1 MFQFWLYCT
10 LSVAFCFH
18 TFSISIIHLFFFLI
32 FVFLSSS
39 RSYAYGDV
47 SACKALLSDSGH
59 ASTLKYAASY
69 RHLLK
74 PSEIGLNQRWI
85 ATRLLQE
92 APEVNTGSAK
102 SIFTAPEAVIST
114 GQAMWGHD
122 LTCVIL
128 WSQFL
133 CCLGLAYCATVN
145 PCELCRMV
153 CNHHGCP
160 PLPPLG
166 IFRHNA
172 IQKLCIRILC
182 YRCLWDVTNVFA
194 QWRCNGMNI
203 NYGQSDLSNL
213 SAWKSVSRF
222 DLKSKLELCVYLV
235 LQIVDD
241 EYSLCPHDCKFHALL
256 SCVLARQ
263 LICSVCWHE
272 VFKCM

>member
-1 MFQFWLYCT
+1 MSCVLFPYFQHQHYTYVFFGFW
-10 LSVAFCFH
+10 FFEQQQ
-18 TFSISIIHLFFFLI
+18 IICPWRCLCLQ
-32 FVFLSSS
+32 SS
-39 RSYAYGDV
+39 AQ
-47 SACKALLSDSGH
+47 CSGH
-59 ASTLKYAASY
+59 ATPLKYAASY

-74 PSEIGLNQRWI
+74 PSETGLNQRWI

-102 SIFTAPEAVIST
+102 SIFTASEAVIST

-153 CNHHGCP
+153 CNHHGWPSP
-160 PLPPLG
+160 PPFG

-172 IQKLCIRILC
+172 IQELCIRILC
-182 YRCLWDVTNVFA
+182 YRCLWKVTNVFA
-194 QWRCNGMNI
+194 QWPCNGMNI

-222 DLKSKLELCVYLV
+222 DLKLERVFSGANRV
-235 LQIVDD
+235 WWVSSRPPWLQVSCTSI
-241 EYSLCPHDCKFHALL
+241 SCALHA
-256 SCVLARQ
+256 SW
-263 LICSVCWHE
+263 CSVCWHG